1 MDNATYLDFERNLKK
16 FFSKIGSDLPKFREY
31 VLNLIIKNGFT
42 HEGISNIAENHIR
55 NKLKSIEPNQALD
68 AMSELMDGII
78 DTGTRISFP
87 DILDSNPYDLAL
99 VIENLQSD
107 YDWKKMDE
115 LVRKIAV
122 NLGNEE
128 GWALRTAIPE
138 STAFRWE
145 ITFGEKFA
153 DFHDGLVEEGVIQ
166 KGEFLDF
173 DFDTRKELYQDWLK
187 EAKENIRHYIDGTKP
202 VEEIETT
209 SPYYHWL
216 AAGDNEL
223 GFIGVNNVI
232 KEKLGDTKSTFTYS
246 DAHKLYLKNKLG
258 IELGESFSIRKEIV
272 QQIVNNP
279 NNLGDAV
286 RIKLFDTLTD
296 VPELNLSIF
305 EPGKRF
311 VNPANGINQLLEKLN
326 LDEKPRDVISLEM
339 FDVNDFY
346 VVPPD
351 KLQEAVNLVKND
363 PRYALDINAMHKDY
377 LEMLENAI
385 VETGFI
391 GDTDT
396 RGGLYADLDVVLEDW
411 LSEGGDLEGNKFF
424 NNSPTWDNLP
434 DTQNVRGLIASAGG
448 PGNIRKDYVMPQ
460 YFKDQENVPYKAPD
474 TPTNVVDDINK
485 LNQELNTKYADV
497 IDNDYGLNFELR
509 DGRLHITDM
518 YLKDTERGKGIGS
531 QIFDEIKQFADN
543 NNLEISLYNDGD
555 FNTTFWENKGFEEWN
570 YKNNVDFANTPD
582 DKLGL
587 FILDADTPTQSKVI
601 ETAEDLQEYIDPQAV
616 NKVEEFASKFP
627 DKFKQIVKVA
637 GEIPKKALTAAQLLD
652 PGDIVITQGLRTLLP
667 RLGAAAIAPAALTAY
682 VAYELSVLAVDAANA
697 LEKAAEKQGLAQFG
711 DNTDVDWKQLGKDT
725 WSEFGDV
732 SDTWS
737 LSWKISEP
745 MINWAF
751 DKISSY
757 NGEQ

>member
-42 HEGISNIAENHIR
+42 HEGISNVAENHIR

-311 VNPANGINQLLEKLN
+311 VSPGMGINQLLEKLN

-339 FDVNDFY
+339 FDVKDFY

-474 TPTNVVDDINK
+474 TPTNVVDYQDTGVGGRPFEIEGGVPVDESGNPIKSIGNADETVTIYRVVPEGVDSVNANDWVFINK
-485 LNQELNTKYADV
+485 GQAEEALKNANANVDGNFNLIEMEVSRGDV
-497 IDNDYGLNFELR
+497 YPS
-509 DGRLHITDM
+509 T
-518 YLKDTERGKGIGS
+518 RG
-531 QIFDEIKQFADN
+531 
-543 NNLEISLYNDGD
+543 NLEMGY
-555 FNTTFWENKGFEEWN
+555 FPK
-570 YKNNVDFANTPD
+570 
-582 DKLGL
+582 
-587 FILDADTPTQSKVI
+587 DTPTNVVETQGKVI

-627 DKFKQIVKVA
+627 DKFKQIVRVA
-637 GEIPKKALTAAQLLD
+637 SEIPKKALTAAQLLD

>member
-42 HEGISNIAENHIR
+42 HEGISLVTENHIE
-55 NKLKSIEPNQALD
+55 NKLKNLEPNQALD

-115 LVRKIAV
+115 LVNKIAI

-145 ITFGEKFA
+145 MTFGEQFA
-153 DFHDGLVEEGVIQ
+153 DFYDGLVEEGVIQ

-173 DFDTRKELYQDWLK
+173 DFDTRKELYQDWLR
-187 EAKENIRHYIDGTKP
+187 EAKENIRHYVDGTKP

-216 AAGDNEL
+216 AAGDNEEA
-223 GFIGVNNVI
+223 FIEVNQVI
-232 KEKLGDTKSTFTYS
+232 KKKLGDTKSTFTYS

-258 IELGESFSIRKEIV
+258 LELGDTISIRKEIV
-272 QQIVNNP
+272 KQIVNKAE
-279 NNLGDAV
+279 NLGDAV

-311 VNPANGINQLLEKLN
+311 VNPSNGINQLLEKLN

-448 PGNIRKDYVMPQ
+448 PNEITPGYKMPQ

-474 TPTNVVDDINK
+474 
-485 LNQELNTKYADV
+485 A
-497 IDNDYGLNFELR
+497 
-509 DGRLHITDM
+509 
-518 YLKDTERGKGIGS
+518 
-531 QIFDEIKQFADN
+531 
-543 NNLEISLYNDGD
+543 
-555 FNTTFWENKGFEEWN
+555 
-570 YKNNVDFANTPD
+570 
-582 DKLGL
+582 
-587 FILDADTPTQSKVI
+587 PTQGKVI

-637 GEIPKKALTAAQLLD
+637 GEIPKKALTAAQVLD